1 MKGNLNS
8 INDNGLNKNVNT
20 IEEFFNEVK
29 KSKFITES
37 QLTSRVLFCFI
48 FMAIISKLIF
58 SSIETTDMYGSN
70 GPATI
75 NVMCYFVILLSLL
88 ELSLQVQYYK
98 CMKIEKKLI
107 F

>member
-48 FMAIISKLIF
+48 FMAIIS
-58 SSIETTDMYGSN
+58 N
-70 GPATI
+70 
-75 NVMCYFVILLSLL
+75 
-88 ELSLQVQYYK
+88 
-98 CMKIEKKLI
+98 
-107 F
+107 